1 MSPDDAQLADL
12 QARLLPELA
21 ELGAAVARKM
31 AARIDKAQDD
41 AAAATLASAFE
52 RASRSVRM
60 CLALMAR
67 LAADRRRLAR
77 EDAEAGR
84 LVLEHRRKQIRTVL
98 GRIIEQT
105 AEPRAVPHLTQELR
119 ERLEEE
125 KLFETFADGPVEAH
139 IARIRKLL
147 DLPEAEADAP
157 KAEAPGAAI
166 PTPAVAKAGTQAE
179 PGSPPRLRLAT
190 PAPQPP

>member
-1 MSPDDAQLADL
+1 
-12 QARLLPELA
+12 
-21 ELGAAVARKM
+21 
-31 AARIDKAQDD
+31 
-41 AAAATLASAFE
+41 
-52 RASRSVRM
+52 
-60 CLALMAR
+60 MAR

-98 GRIIEQT
+98 GRIIEQA
-105 AEPRAVPHLTQELR
+105 AEPRAVPRLTQQLR

-157 KAEAPGAAI
+157 EADAPGA
-166 PTPAVAKAGTQAE
+166 TPAPKAATQAE